1 MQVRALESTCPLH
14 MSEHGS
20 ERVGLA
26 LGSRSAT
33 VPKMSVLWGYAGAGT
48 CPNKSGYNTCSVNPS
63 LDDLSA
69 SGASVARGPWR
80 SCIRLI
86 DYRTFAADAGRGE
99 PSFAHSNVTLHFAG
113 HAFHIEETV
122 SSGDVT
128 SIKIKDFVFNV
139 HVLTMYPSAPFHGN
153 CMIIYIVCPYSV
165 QYVRLSVLTT
175 LMQPDQGSTEHR
187 AHSTGCILRPPL
199 VRHLLATW

>member
-33 VPKMSVLWGYAGAGT
+33 VPKMSVLWGYATDAGAGT

-99 PSFAHSNVTLHFAG
+99 PSFAHSNVTLQVMLFTSRKLCRAG
-113 HAFHIEETV
+113 
-122 SSGDVT
+122 
-128 SIKIKDFVFNV
+128 
-139 HVLTMYPSAPFHGN
+139 M
-153 CMIIYIVCPYSV
+153 
-165 QYVRLSVLTT
+165 
-175 LMQPDQGSTEHR
+175 
-187 AHSTGCILRPPL
+187 
-199 VRHLLATW
+199 

>member
-99 PSFAHSNVTLHFAG
+99 PSDSSRTHSPAHPPADPL
-113 HAFHIEETV
+113 EE
-122 SSGDVT
+122 GA
-128 SIKIKDFVFNV
+128 
-139 HVLTMYPSAPFHGN
+139 APPTDRRIDG
-153 CMIIYIVCPYSV
+153 
-165 QYVRLSVLTT
+165 
-175 LMQPDQGSTEHR
+175 
-187 AHSTGCILRPPL
+187 
-199 VRHLLATW
+199 